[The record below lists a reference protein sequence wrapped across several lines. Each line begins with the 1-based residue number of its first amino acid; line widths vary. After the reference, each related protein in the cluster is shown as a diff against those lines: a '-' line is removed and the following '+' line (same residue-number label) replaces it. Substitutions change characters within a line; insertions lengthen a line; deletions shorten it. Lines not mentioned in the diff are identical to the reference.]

1 MKALDL
7 LGVDHPVFILIA
19 PTDRRINK
27 SVAWI
32 AKCKK
37 CGHKQLVGSSQ
48 VKRGTHASCV
58 KCQLAEELNKREL

>member
-1 MKALDL
+1 ME
-7 LGVDHPVFILIA
+7 HPVFIFIA
-19 PTDRRINK
+19 AATKRLNK

-48 VKRGTHASCV
+48 IKRGTHASCV
-58 KCQLAEELNKREL
+58 KCQLKAELDKREL